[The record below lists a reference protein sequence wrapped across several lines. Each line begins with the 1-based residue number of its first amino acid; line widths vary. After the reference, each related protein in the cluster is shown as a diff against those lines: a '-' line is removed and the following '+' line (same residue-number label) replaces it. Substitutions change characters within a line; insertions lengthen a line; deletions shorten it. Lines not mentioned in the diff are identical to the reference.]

1 MPNPRQHELVWAVSL
16 SLYLWSVCVI
26 LMVSKLPPQ
35 DWKRE
40 VTPVYRRGLCLFLGA
55 ALSKNHPQ
63 MSKSKIKWNDY
74 FSPPY
79 FHLWSLFQIAPFHFG
94 FFAVA
99 FFRAAMATCCVF
111 LNCLLPVTPL
121 RGRTSSSSSSSLSS
135 SALSSSSSYPA
146 LPACK
151 NSQKYQAWGISPG
164 LGFDFQRS
172 YESPHQSNRLD
183 GTSS

>member
-1 MPNPRQHELVWAVSL
+1 
-16 SLYLWSVCVI
+16 
-26 LMVSKLPPQ
+26 MVSKLPPQ

-135 SALSSSSSYPA
+135 SSSSPSSLSPSTSSSSLSSSALSSSSSYPA